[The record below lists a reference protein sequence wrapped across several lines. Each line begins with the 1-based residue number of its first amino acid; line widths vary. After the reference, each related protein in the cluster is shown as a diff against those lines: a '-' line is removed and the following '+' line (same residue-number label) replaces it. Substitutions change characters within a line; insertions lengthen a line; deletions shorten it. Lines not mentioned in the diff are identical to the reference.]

1 MHVLLFHRKLNAK
14 LLFQNAFHG
23 PLHKF
28 GKLMFRQMKN
38 GQDSDRITREEF
50 VQAGTEI
57 VCMVNVSAQRKYYFK
72 LFSSGK
78 EYMSSDGWCFSEALP
93 LEDKV
98 EVIWSDFSSALC
110 VCELKKK
117 LVTFF
122 NAEIKKI
129 IQIVLPKTFL
139 V

>member
-1 MHVLLFHRKLNAK
+1 
-14 LLFQNAFHG
+14 
-23 PLHKF
+23 
-28 GKLMFRQMKN
+28 MKN

-98 EVIWSDFSSALC
+98 EVIWSDFSSALRVC
-110 VCELKKK
+110 VNLKKCSHM
-117 LVTFF
+117 FF
-122 NAEIKKI
+122 NAKREKI

>member
-1 MHVLLFHRKLNAK
+1 
-14 LLFQNAFHG
+14 
-23 PLHKF
+23 
-28 GKLMFRQMKN
+28 MKN

-57 VCMVNVSAQRKYYFK
+57 VCMVNLSAQRKYYFK

-98 EVIWSDFSSALC
+98 IWAVLCVVSVCVCVSVCVSDLSSAVCVCVWVIWAVLC
-110 VCELKKK
+110 VSVSVCVCVKK
-117 LVTFF
+117 
-122 NAEIKKI
+122 EM
-129 IQIVLPKTFL
+129 
-139 V
+139 